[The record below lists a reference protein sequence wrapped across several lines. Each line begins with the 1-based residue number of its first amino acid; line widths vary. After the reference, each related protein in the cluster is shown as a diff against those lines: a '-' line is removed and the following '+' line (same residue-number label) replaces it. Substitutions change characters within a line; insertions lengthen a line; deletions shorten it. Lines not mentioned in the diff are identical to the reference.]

1 MEEIKWKKRRH
12 FLVIGYLAFVSFVN
26 AQDSYSPYAEQT
38 YSTNVYWG
46 DTHLHTNLSVDAY
59 GMGNKSLTPDDAYR
73 FSKGEA
79 VIAHNGM
86 KVRLHRPLDFLVIA
100 DHAENIG
107 VMPRLEVADPDLLK
121 TEVGKRWHKLMVEN
135 PLNSSDELK
144 STTKEHFNEAIS
156 SILDGENG
164 SRTFFWKGFSS
175 DLIEI
180 EGLRQ
185 SVWNEVALNAD
196 RHNEPG
202 RFTAFS
208 GYEWTG
214 NKSGELHRVVIF
226 KDGVDEVTQVIPF
239 SRQDSPNPEKLWDY
253 LSAYEEKTSGEVLAI
268 PHNSNLS
275 KGEAFSLLDYDDRP
289 LNEAYAK
296 TRSRWEP
303 LVEVTQ
309 IKGDSETHKLLSPT
323 DEFADYETWNNWNN
337 WNNKD
342 RVSSPDTKKNA
353 LKPHEYARSA
363 LKLGLAQQAK
373 LGVNPFKF
381 GLIGSTDAHTS
392 LATADEDNFWGK
404 LTLFEPSPYRV
415 SRKENSIEKEDRW
428 KYSAAGYAGVWARE
442 NTRDSL
448 FAAMKRKE
456 TYATTG
462 PRMTVRFFG
471 GWDYED
477 SDALKP
483 DLAKIGYAKGVPMG
497 GDLTNA
503 PKDRSPTFLI
513 RAVRDPE
520 GANLDRVQV
529 IKGWHDKQGELH
541 EKIYNVALSDGRK
554 ENWRGKVKSVGNTVN
569 IKDASYTNTVGDPE
583 LAVVWKD
590 PNFNKDELAF
600 YYVRVLEIPTPRWT
614 AYDAKYFGLKN
625 IPKEVSMVT
634 QERAYTSPIW
644 FTPSAQN

>member
-1 MEEIKWKKRRH
+1 MKEIKWNKGRH
-12 FLVIGYLAFVSFVN
+12 FLIVGYLAFVSFVN
-26 AQDSYSPYAEQT
+26 AEESYSPYTDQ
-38 YSTNVYWG
+38 SRPTNLYWG
-46 DTHLHTNLSVDAY
+46 DTHVHTNLSVDAN
-59 GMGNKSLTPDDAYR
+59 GMGNKSLSPDDAYR
-73 FSKGEA
+73 FAKGE
-79 VIAHNGM
+79 VVTAHNGM
-86 KVRLHRPLDFLVIA
+86 KVGLHRPLDFLVIA

-107 VMPRLEVADPDLLK
+107 VMPRLEGGDSTLLK
-121 TEVGKRWHKLMVEN
+121 TEVGKRWHKLMVKN
-135 PLNSSDELK
+135 PLNSNDVLK
-144 STTKEHFNEAIS
+144 ATTKEHFNEAIS

-164 SRTFFWKGFSS
+164 SRIFFWKGFSS

-180 EGLRQ
+180 EGFRQ
-185 SVWNEVALNAD
+185 SVWNEVSSNAD

-202 RFTAFS
+202 KFTAFS

-214 NKSGELHRVVIF
+214 GKTGELHRVVIF

-239 SRQDSPNPEKLWDY
+239 SSQDSPNPEQLWNY
-253 LSAYEEKTSGEVLAI
+253 LSAYEEKTGGEVLAI

-275 KGEAFSLLDYDDRP
+275 KGDAFSLLDYDDRP
-289 LNEAYAK
+289 LNETYAK

-323 DEFADYETWNNWNN
+323 DEFADYETWNNWN
-337 WNNKD
+337 D
-342 RVSSPDTKKNA
+342 RDKVSSPGAQEKS
-353 LKPHEYARSA
+353 LKPNEYARSA
-363 LKLGLAQQAK
+363 LKLGLVQQAK

-415 SRKENSIEKEDRW
+415 SRKENSIEMEDRW
-428 KYSAAGYAGVWARE
+428 KYSAAGYAGVWATE
-442 NTRDSL
+442 NTRESL

-456 TYATTG
+456 TFATTG

-471 GWDYED
+471 GWDYD
-477 SDALKP
+477 DTDALKP
-483 DLAKIGYAKGVPMG
+483 DLARIGYAKGVPMG

-503 PKDRSPTFLI
+503 PNDKAPAFLI
-513 RAVRDPE
+513 QAIRDPD

-529 IKGWHDKQGELH
+529 IKGWHDKGGELY
-541 EKIYNVALSDGRK
+541 EKIYDVALSDNRK
-554 ENWRGKVKSVGNTVN
+554 TNWRGKVKPVGSTVT
-569 IKDASYTNTVGDPE
+569 IKDASYTNTIGDPE
-583 LAVVWKD
+583 LAVVWTD
-590 PNFNKDELAF
+590 PDFDKNELAF

-614 AYDAKYFGLKN
+614 AYDVKFFGLKD
-625 IPKEVSMVT
+625 IPEEVPMVT

-644 FTPSAQN
+644 FTPSASE